1 MQGLRRKVVHATLY
15 EAIAIALVTLGMA
28 AAGQASVHTGLGLSV
43 AMSVLAMAWNMAY
56 STVFEAW
63 ERRQP
68 SKVRTWQR
76 RVAHA
81 LGFEGGLMLLTIPV
95 IMWMLQ
101 VGLWQAVVADVSLV
115 VFFLVYTFAF
125 NWAFDRVFGLPVTLE
140 KLPPLP

>member
-1 MQGLRRKVVHATLY
+1 MQGLRRKVVHTALY

-28 AAGQASVHTGLGLSV
+28 IAGQASVHTGLGLSV
-43 AMSVLAMAWNMAY
+43 AMSVLAMLWNMAY
-56 STVFEAW
+56 NTVFEAW

-68 SKVRTWQR
+68 SKARTWQR

-101 VGLWQAVVADVSLV
+101 VGLWQALVADATLV

-125 NWAFDRVFGLPVTLE
+125 NWAFDRVFGLPVAPK
-140 KLPPLP
+140 KLPQLP